1 MTPEQFAESLKKSCG
16 ENLVSV
22 VLYGSAAAGDHIPG
36 KSSYNTMLVLKDC
49 GLGALKAVNT
59 ASKEWLKKDNPAPLL
74 FTKDQLL
81 SSGDTFPIELA
92 DMKDFNRTL
101 YGEDLLPEITI
112 TPADL
117 RLAVE
122 REFKGKLLLL
132 RRSYLLSGGDK
143 KILAALMADS
153 ISEILVLC
161 RAALRLHTASVPRAK
176 LDCVTEL
183 RKHAEFDAAVF
194 AEVHALR
201 ASGGKGAGD
210 NEALFERYL
219 KAAGQLSAAVD
230 AWTKGK

>member
-22 VLYGSAAAGDHIPG
+22 VLYGSAAAGDAVQG
-36 KSSYNTMLVLKDC
+36 KSSYNTMLVLKEC
-49 GLGALKAVNT
+49 GLDALKAAT
-59 ASKEWLKKDNPAPLL
+59 AASKEWLKKDNPAPLI
-74 FTKDQLL
+74 FTKEQLL
-81 SSGDTFPIELA
+81 SSGDSFPIELA
-92 DMKDFNRTL
+92 DMKDFNKTL
-101 YGEDLLPEITI
+101 YGEDLLPGITI
-112 TPADL
+112 KAADL

-153 ISEILVLC
+153 ISEVLVLC
-161 RAALRLHTASVPRAK
+161 RAALRLHTASVPNAK

-183 RKHAEFDAAVF
+183 RKHADFDDAIF
-194 AEVHALR
+194 AEIHGFR

-210 NEALFERYL
+210 TEPLFDRYL
-219 KAAGQLSAAVD
+219 KAAGQLCAAVD
-230 AWTKGK
+230 TWTK